1 MSLAVVMALNT
12 NWMRRTGWS
21 ETFASVG
28 RKLLVQLVQILRV
41 TEKDLALGVYKSV
54 PMQYYCETK
63 SARRSLTDAQS
74 QSL

>member
-1 MSLAVVMALNT
+1 MRLAVAMALNT
-12 NWMRRTGWS
+12 DWMRRTGWS
-21 ETFASVG
+21 KTFTSAG
-28 RKLLVQLVQILRV
+28 QKLLVQLAQIPRD
-41 TEKDLALGVYKSV
+41 TEKELALKVYKSV